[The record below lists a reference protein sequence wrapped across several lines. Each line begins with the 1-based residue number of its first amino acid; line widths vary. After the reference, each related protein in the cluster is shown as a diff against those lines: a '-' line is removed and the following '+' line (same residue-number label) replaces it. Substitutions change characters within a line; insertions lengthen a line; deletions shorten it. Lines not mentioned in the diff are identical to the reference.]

1 MEIRF
6 SINELV
12 SVIGW
17 LVIGLL
23 ALRSYKKQ
31 LIKPEMW
38 KVFIVII
45 IGIFSFSIKWVVF
58 GKVVSLAILPLGVW
72 LLYFFKRKDEEKWRR
87 YRSFAWIGFLGN
99 YIFLSLSLVMIPIH
113 FVLYP
118 PKEPTTYIANV
129 ENASVIAS
137 HSSVSNVT
145 LNKEM
150 LQDQLNIMKETP
162 IYSDGWYLAIREQK
176 KERFPYIL
184 INTLPKWGSG
194 IASIIYVE
202 NDGKGILIT
211 SDKQQQQ
218 YYRFDESVFEEGDS
232 K

>member
-1 MEIRF
+1 MVNHFDIHVL
-6 SINELV
+6 I

-17 LVIGLL
+17 IAIGLL
-23 ALRSYKKQ
+23 VLRSYKKK
-31 LIKPEMW
+31 LIKPKVW
-38 KVFIVII
+38 KVLIVVIM
-45 IGIFSFSIKWVVF
+45 GLLSFSIKWVVF
-58 GKVVSLAILPLGVW
+58 GKIMNVAILPLGVW
-72 LLYFFKRKDEEKWRR
+72 LLYFFMRKNEEKWQR
-87 YRSFAWIGFLGN
+87 YRSFAWIGFWGN

-129 ENASVIAS
+129 ENASVISS

-162 IYSDGWYLAIREQK
+162 IYSDEWYLAIREQK

-194 IASIIYVE
+194 IATIIYVE
-202 NDGKGILIT
+202 NDGKGLLIT
-211 SDKQQQQ
+211 SDKQQQ
-218 YYRFDESVFEEGDS
+218 YYRFNQSVLEEGDS

>member
-1 MEIRF
+1 MVNHFDIHVL
-6 SINELV
+6 I

-17 LVIGLL
+17 IAIGLL
-23 ALRSYKKQ
+23 VLRSYKKK
-31 LIKPEMW
+31 LIKPKVW
-38 KVFIVII
+38 KVLIVVII
-45 IGIFSFSIKWVVF
+45 GLLSFSIKWVVF
-58 GKVVSLAILPLGVW
+58 GKIMNVAILPLGVW
-72 LLYFFKRKDEEKWRR
+72 ILYFFMRKNEEKWQH

-99 YIFLSLSLVMIPIH
+99 YIFLSLSLVMLPIH

-129 ENASVIAS
+129 ENASVISS

-162 IYSDGWYLAIREQK
+162 IYSDEWYLAIREQK

-194 IASIIYVE
+194 IATIIYVE
-202 NDGKGILIT
+202 NDGKGLLIT
-211 SDKQQQQ
+211 SDKQQQ
-218 YYRFDESVFEEGDS
+218 YYRFNQSVLEEGDS